1 MLGNKRRDTRPEL
14 EVRRRLHARG
24 LRYRVDHAPLPGL
37 RRRADVVFTA
47 RRIAVFIDGCF
58 WHSCPEHATQPKRND
73 GYWTAKLQANT
84 ARDRDTDERLTG
96 AGWQVLRY
104 WEHQDP
110 DEVAADVESEWR
122 KAVLRGARLNPG
134 GMP

>member
-58 WHSCPEHATQPKRND
+58 
-73 GYWTAKLQANT
+73 
-84 ARDRDTDERLTG
+84 
-96 AGWQVLRY
+96 
-104 WEHQDP
+104 
-110 DEVAADVESEWR
+110 
-122 KAVLRGARLNPG
+122 
-134 GMP
+134 